1 MLPKLVPTK
10 DMRIG
15 SVTFC
20 YPFIQKIIQN
30 LPSYIILSIMKCF
43 VVLSKDLLNEG
54 VAEGDT
60 SDPHDFS
67 PHLTY
72 ITLKITLSFKKN
84 HICNTTNT
92 LNWLVMATLQL
103 VQN

>member
-1 MLPKLVPTK
+1 M
-10 DMRIG
+10 
-15 SVTFC
+15 
-20 YPFIQKIIQN
+20 
-30 LPSYIILSIMKCF
+30 LSIMKCF
-43 VVLSKDLLNEG
+43 VALSKDLLNEE

-60 SDPHDFS
+60 SNPHDFS